1 MTLLRRIAAEYR
13 AAKRGVV
20 GLAEVVVVLPCML
33 WAWRVGWREVLTW
46 KR

>member
-1 MTLLRRIAAEYR
+1 VKVIRRIAAEYR

-33 WAWRVGWREVLTW
+33 WAMRGGWGH
-46 KR
+46 